1 MRKILRFKPGKL
13 NETTKLIAYF
23 CLGTITPIIL
33 MQIAQAAGSSTG
45 GNVVA
50 ANRGL
55 APYAT
60 IALVIGGVFLVL
72 YVRAIYLVLT
82 YAAKT
87 YAIDIDFTPPSKYGE
102 SIANRMI
109 AFGSALLVVGSAL
122 IISSYGWGPWFLF
135 TGPTICLLCSSVI
148 LVSIEIDIRKYKETL
163 KANHEQKKLVS
174 VYDD

>member
-23 CLGTITPIIL
+23 CLGTITPLIL
-33 MQIAQAAGSSTG
+33 MQITHAAGSNTAS
-45 GNVVA
+45 NVA
-50 ANRGL
+50 AAKGL
-55 APYAT
+55 APYVT
-60 IALVIGGVFLVL
+60 IALVIGVVFLVL
-72 YVRAIYLVLT
+72 YIRAIYLVLT

-87 YAIDIDFTPPSKYGE
+87 YAIDIDFSPPSKYDGA
-102 SIANRMI
+102 IANRII

-148 LVSIEIDIRKYKETL
+148 LISMEVDIKKYKEIL
-163 KANHEQKKLVS
+163 KATHEQKKLVS

>member
-1 MRKILRFKPGKL
+1 MRKILRFKSGKF
-13 NETTKLIAYF
+13 NESAKLIAYF

-33 MQIAQAAGSSTG
+33 MQIAQAAGPSTG
-45 GNVVA
+45 GNVAA

-60 IALVIGGVFLVL
+60 IALIIGGVFLVL
-72 YVRAIYLVLT
+72 YIRAIYLVLT

-87 YAIDIDFTPPSKYGE
+87 YAIDIDFSPPPKYNE
-102 SIANRMI
+102 SIANRII

-135 TGPTICLLCSSVI
+135 TGPTICLLCSAVI
-148 LVSIEIDIRKYKETL
+148 LISMEVDIRKYKEIL
-163 KANHEQKKLVS
+163 KANHEQKELVS